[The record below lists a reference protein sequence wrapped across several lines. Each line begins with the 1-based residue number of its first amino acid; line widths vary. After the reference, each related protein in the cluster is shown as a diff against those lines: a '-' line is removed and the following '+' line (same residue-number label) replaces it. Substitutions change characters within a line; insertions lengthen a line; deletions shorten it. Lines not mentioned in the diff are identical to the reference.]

1 MSQQLIINADS
12 FGGIYPHKGA
22 KSVRVND
29 PFSGTRWIPVQG
41 REVVVARQRHCSE
54 GYVPVECLPQE
65 FVATLKEWQVWH
77 GLSSGTPYVWMR
89 DLPVDGI
96 RLTADWRTYASV
108 DGGRN
113 RFTVPAGTLVIP
125 GEPGNLYES
134 GHHWEVAA

>member
-1 MSQQLIINADS
+1 MKQLIINAES
-12 FGGIYPHKGA
+12 FGGVFPHKGE
-22 KSVRVND
+22 KCVQVND
-29 PFSGTRWIPVQG
+29 PWSGRRWIPTNG
-41 REVVVARQRHCSE
+41 REVVVARKRECSE
-54 GYVPVECLPQE
+54 AYVPAECLPQE
-65 FVATLKEWQVWH
+65 FVAGLKDWQVWN

-96 RLTADWRTYASV
+96 RLVKDWKSYANV